1 WDKVQQSYATLLES
15 IRRQPGVEAAGVSNR
30 LPLDAGWR
38 MSFQIEGRP
47 PARANEA
54 LQAQHISVSS
64 GFFEAFNASLTS
76 GRLFADSDHAG
87 SEPVIVVNQTF
98 ARRVF
103 PGEDAIDKR
112 IRSFAVQIGPLGR
125 NLPGT
130 VPFRVV
136 GVVADIHQ
144 APLGQAAEPVIYH
157 TARQFPFRAMTVVIR
172 SRDLA
177 AATSAVRRSVR
188 ELDPSLALAD
198 VRTMDDRLMATMAA
212 PRLLMFVLTTFA
224 ALTATLAMIGV
235 YGLLAC
241 VVNERRRELAIR
253 LALGAQPSALAR
265 LVTIQ
270 GLTLAV
276 VGIAVG
282 MAGAQL
288 AGGLLKNVLFETRT
302 TDTAAMIAAAGILFV
317 AAALACLGPAR
328 RAARVPA
335 IEGLKSE

>member
-1 WDKVQQSYATLLES
+1 
-15 IRRQPGVEAAGVSNR
+15 
-30 LPLDAGWR
+30 
-38 MSFQIEGRP
+38 
-47 PARANEA
+47 
-54 LQAQHISVSS
+54 
-64 GFFEAFNASLTS
+64 
-76 GRLFADSDHAG
+76 
-87 SEPVIVVNQTF
+87 
-98 ARRVF
+98 
-103 PGEDAIDKR
+103 
-112 IRSFAVQIGPLGR
+112 
-125 NLPGT
+125 
-130 VPFRVV
+130 
-136 GVVADIHQ
+136 
-144 APLGQAAEPVIYH
+144 
-157 TARQFPFRAMTVVIR
+157 
-172 SRDLA
+172 
-177 AATSAVRRSVR
+177 
-188 ELDPSLALAD
+188 
-198 VRTMDDRLMATMAA
+198 
-212 PRLLMFVLTTFA
+212 MFVLTTFA

-302 TDTAAMIAAAGILFV
+302 TDTTAMIAAAGILLA
-317 AAALACLGPAR
+317 AAALACFGPAR

>member
-1 WDKVQQSYATLLES
+1 
-15 IRRQPGVEAAGVSNR
+15 
-30 LPLDAGWR
+30 
-38 MSFQIEGRP
+38 
-47 PARANEA
+47 
-54 LQAQHISVSS
+54 
-64 GFFEAFNASLTS
+64 
-76 GRLFADSDHAG
+76 
-87 SEPVIVVNQTF
+87 
-98 ARRVF
+98 
-103 PGEDAIDKR
+103 
-112 IRSFAVQIGPLGR
+112 
-125 NLPGT
+125 
-130 VPFRVV
+130 
-136 GVVADIHQ
+136 
-144 APLGQAAEPVIYH
+144 
-157 TARQFPFRAMTVVIR
+157 
-172 SRDLA
+172 
-177 AATSAVRRSVR
+177 
-188 ELDPSLALAD
+188 
-198 VRTMDDRLMATMAA
+198 MDDRLMATMAA

-253 LALGAQPSALAR
+253 LALGAQPSALAG